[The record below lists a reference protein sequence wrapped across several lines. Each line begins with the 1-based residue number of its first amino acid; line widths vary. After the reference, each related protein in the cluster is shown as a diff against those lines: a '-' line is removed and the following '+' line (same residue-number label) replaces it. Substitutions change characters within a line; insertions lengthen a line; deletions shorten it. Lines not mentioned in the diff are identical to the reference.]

1 MLSETQSLPF
11 DFLLRRLL
19 DFHTKKTN
27 IPTAT
32 ATVVTD
38 PTTAPTIIPVAP
50 WKYAEKNN
58 T

>member
-1 MLSETQSLPF
+1 MLSETQFLLF

-32 ATVVTD
+32 ATVATD

-50 WKYAEKNN
+50 
-58 T
+58 